1 MSILIF
7 VFSLSLSQYRCLCR
21 FLYICLCLNI
31 STIELTWLFWKC
43 ADVTGKLNSRLWTS
57 GAFPAKSNI
66 RFFRIFRAQ
75 QFNLQSWL
83 DLILTLEFWKMRN
96 ISRLVCWRRTKDA
109 DQLALEYKGTQLQ
122 FGKCPLMNIFTWST
136 LQIRK
141 PDFSTPIV
149 SFCTL
154 AFSS

>member
-1 MSILIF
+1 MVIKKRRRYIYGTNRLWSEAVLDAPGLVLHRLSSSKGRLSWLNISGAPVYHVNINICVFFIF
-7 VFSLSLSQYRCLCR
+7 VSISLSLHCLCR

-75 QFNLQSWL
+75 QFSFSIL
-83 DLILTLEFWKMRN
+83 D
-96 ISRLVCWRRTKDA
+96 
-109 DQLALEYKGTQLQ
+109 
-122 FGKCPLMNIFTWST
+122 
-136 LQIRK
+136 
-141 PDFSTPIV
+141 
-149 SFCTL
+149 
-154 AFSS
+154 

>member
-66 RFFRIFRAQ
+66 RFFKIFRAQ

-83 DLILTLEFWKMRN
+83 DLILTLKFWKMRN
-96 ISRLVCWRRTKDA
+96 ISRLVCYFTSGIYVNQKRRTWTSLHRSTKV
-109 DQLALEYKGTQLQ
+109 LNCNLGSALSWIYLLGVLFR
-122 FGKCPLMNIFTWST
+122 FGNLIFPH
-136 LQIRK
+136 Q
-141 PDFSTPIV
+141 
-149 SFCTL
+149 
-154 AFSS
+154 